1 MLLTYS
7 SIYISHVIIL
17 QHVCILPLGMFEA
30 VLPFAGI
37 HGDDAGPINVHVH
50 GDDNAPN
57 EGPVVLSSMAC
68 RPVVNIPEHSFDQLF
83 LVVLEYDLKWQNFQ
97 NLVQFY

>member
-1 MLLTYS
+1 M
-7 SIYISHVIIL
+7 YIR
-17 QHVCILPLGMFEA
+17 PLGMFKA

-57 EGPVVLSSMAC
+57 EGPVVLSSMAYA
-68 RPVVNIPEHSFDQLF
+68 VQWLIYVNVH
-83 LVVLEYDLKWQNFQ
+83 
-97 NLVQFY
+97 